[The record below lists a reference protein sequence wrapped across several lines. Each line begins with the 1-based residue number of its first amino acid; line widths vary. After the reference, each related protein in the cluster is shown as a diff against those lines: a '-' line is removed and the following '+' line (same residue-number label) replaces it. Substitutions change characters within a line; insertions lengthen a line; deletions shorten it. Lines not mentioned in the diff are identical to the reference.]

1 MLRQPDLGARRS
13 GRIPRELLF
22 GNPEKASPKI
32 SPNGK
37 LWAYL
42 APDEGVLNI
51 WVGPE
56 GGPAKPLT
64 KDRGRGIR
72 VFLWAEDERS
82 ILYLQ
87 DLNGD
92 ENWHLYQADLKTGAT
107 RDLTPYPGVQ
117 AQIVATEP
125 RFPDEIL
132 VALNDRDPK
141 LHDAWRLNLTT
152 GERALEAT
160 NPGDAI
166 GWLADRDFKIGLHKA
181 MTIDGGTLLRVRNGD
196 GWRDFLS
203 CGPDDQLGAH
213 GFSPDGLHLYI
224 ESSVNRDTTALFEM
238 PLAGGPGRILAEHP
252 GSDLG
257 AVLIHPR
264 NHTVEAAAFEL
275 DRLDWRVLDA
285 RLQADFTALAALNG
299 EVTIVSRNDADT
311 VWYILVN
318 KPDSSPAFLRW
329 DRVARV
335 ASPLFVTRP
344 QLAAY
349 TLAPMVSVKYAARDG
364 LTVRAYL
371 TTPAGG
377 QVQGLPL
384 VLLVHGGP
392 WVRDHWGFHP
402 EAQWLSSLG
411 FACLQINYRGSAGF
425 GKRHLHAGDR
435 EWGAKMQDDLT
446 DGVRWAVARGIADP
460 ERVAIYGGSY
470 GGYAALAGA
479 AFTTGVY
486 RCAIDV
492 VGPSYL
498 ITLIKSI
505 PPYWEPLKRVFDLR
519 VGSVDTEEEF
529 LKSRSPLFHVDK
541 IGIPLLI
548 AQGAHDPRVKQAE
561 SEQIVAALRAR
572 GKPVEYLLYPDEGH
586 GFAKPANRLD
596 FYAKA
601 EIFLAKH
608 LRPTVSGNS

>member
-1 MLRQPDLGARRS
+1 MSERV
-13 GRIPRELLF
+13 PRELLF

-56 GGPAKPLT
+56 GGLAKPLT

-87 DLNGD
+87 DANGD
-92 ENWHLYQADLKTGAT
+92 ENWHLYQTDLETGTT

-141 LHDAWRLNLTT
+141 LHDVWRLNLKT

-166 GWLADRDFKIGLHKA
+166 GWLTDRHFKIGLHKA
-181 MTIDGGTLLRVRNGD
+181 MTPDGGTLLRVKDGA
-196 GWRDFLS
+196 GWRDFLR

-213 GFSPDGLHLYI
+213 GYAPDGENIYI
-224 ESSVNRDTTALFEM
+224 ESSVDRDTTALFEV
-238 PLAGGPGRILAEHP
+238 PLKGGPARILAEHP
-252 GSDLG
+252 ESDLG

-264 NHTVEAAAFEL
+264 DYQVEAVAFEV
-275 DRLDWRVLDA
+275 DRLHWRVLEPG
-285 RLQADFTALAALNG
+285 LKSDFAALAALNG
-299 EVTIVSRNDADT
+299 DISIVSRNDADT
-311 VWYILVN
+311 VWYVLVN
-318 KPDSSPAFLRW
+318 KPDRSPAFLRW
-329 DRVARV
+329 DRTTRIA
-335 ASPLFVTRP
+335 APLFVTRP
-344 QLAAY
+344 GLEAY
-349 TLAPMVSVKYAARDG
+349 TLAPMVPVKYAARDG
-364 LTVRAYL
+364 LTVRGYL
-371 TTPAGG
+371 TAPAGRDAKN
-377 QVQGLPL
+377 LPL

-402 EAQWLSSLG
+402 EAQWLASLG
-411 FACLQINYRGSAGF
+411 FAALQLNYRGSSGF

-446 DGVRWAVARGIADP
+446 DGVRWAIAQGVADP
-460 ERVAIYGGSY
+460 ARVAIYGGSY

-479 AFTTGVY
+479 AFTPGVY

-492 VGPSYL
+492 VGPSNL

-561 SEQIVAALRAR
+561 AEQIVEALRAK

-601 EIFLAKH
+601 EAFLAKH
-608 LRPTVSGNS
+608 LS

>member
-1 MLRQPDLGARRS
+1 MSERV
-13 GRIPRELLF
+13 PRELLF

-42 APDEGVLNI
+42 APDEDVLNI

-56 GGPAKPLT
+56 GGPAQPLT

-87 DLNGD
+87 DANGD
-92 ENWHLYQADLKTGAT
+92 ENWHLYQTSLETGAT

-141 LHDAWRLNLTT
+141 LHDVWRLNLKT
-152 GERALEAT
+152 GERELEAT

-166 GWLADRDFKIGLHKA
+166 GWLTDLNFKIGLHKA
-181 MTIDGGTLLRVRNGD
+181 MTPDGGTLLRVKDGA
-196 GWRDFLS
+196 GWRDFLK

-213 GFSPDGLHLYI
+213 GFSPDGENIYI
-224 ESSVNRDTTALFEM
+224 ESNVDRDTTALFAT
-238 PLAGGPGRILAEHP
+238 PIAGGPGKVLAEHP
-252 GSDLG
+252 ESDLG

-264 NHTVEAAAFEL
+264 DYHAEAAAFEV
-275 DRLDWRVLDA
+275 DRVHWQVLEPG
-285 RLQADFTALAALNG
+285 LKTDFAAMAALNG
-299 EVTIVSRNDADT
+299 EVSIVSRNDADT

-318 KPDSSPAFLRW
+318 KPDRSPAFLRW
-329 DRVARV
+329 DRVTRI
-335 ASPLFVTRP
+335 ASPLFVARP
-344 QLAAY
+344 KLEGY
-349 TLAPMVSVKYAARDG
+349 KLAPMAPVKFAARDG
-364 LTVRAYL
+364 LTVRGCL
-371 TTPAGG
+371 TTPLERAPKH
-377 QVQGLPL
+377 LPL

-392 WVRDHWGFHP
+392 WVRDRWSFHP
-402 EAQWLSSLG
+402 EAQWLASLG
-411 FACLQINYRGSAGF
+411 FAALQLNYRGSAGF

-446 DGVRWAVARGIADP
+446 DGVKWAVEKGIADP
-460 ERVAIYGGSY
+460 ARVAIYGGSY

-479 AFTTGVY
+479 AFTPGVY
-486 RCAIDV
+486 RCAVDV
-492 VGPSYL
+492 VGPSNL
-498 ITLIKSI
+498 ITLIESI
-505 PPYWEPLKRVFDLR
+505 PPYWEPMKRIFDLR
-519 VGSVDTEEEF
+519 VGSVNTEKEF

-541 IGIPLLI
+541 IDIPLLI

-561 SEQIVAALRAR
+561 SEQIVAALRAE

-601 EIFLAKH
+601 EAFLAKH
-608 LRPTVSGNS
+608 LA

>member
-1 MLRQPDLGARRS
+1 MSERV
-13 GRIPRELLF
+13 PRELLF

-64 KDRGRGIR
+64 KDRGRGVR

-87 DLNGD
+87 DENGD
-92 ENWHLYQADLKTGAT
+92 ENWHLHQTDLETGVT
-107 RDLTPYPGVQ
+107 RNLTPYPGAQ

-125 RFPDEIL
+125 RFPDQIL

-141 LHDAWRLNLTT
+141 VHDVWRISLRDGSRT
-152 GERALEAT
+152 LEAK

-166 GWLADRDFKIGLHKA
+166 GWLPDHEFKIGLHKA
-181 MTIDGGTLLRVRNGD
+181 MAPDGGTILRLRDGD

-213 GFSPDGLHLYI
+213 GFSPDGENIYI
-224 ESSVNRDTTALFEM
+224 ESSVGRDTTALLEAA
-238 PLAGGPGRILAEHP
+238 LDGSRQTVLAEHP
-252 GSDLG
+252 ESDLG

-264 NHTVEAAAFEL
+264 DYKVEAAAFEV
-275 DRLDWRVLDA
+275 DRLAWRVLA
-285 RLQADFTALAALNG
+285 PELKADFAAMAALNG
-299 EVTIVSRNDADT
+299 EVSIVSRNDADT

-318 KPDSSPAFLRW
+318 KPDRSPAFLRW
-329 DRVARV
+329 DRATRI
-335 ASPLFVTRP
+335 AAPLFVTRP
-344 QLAAY
+344 GLEAY
-349 TLAPMVSVKYAARDG
+349 ALAPMTPIKYAARDG
-364 LTVRAYL
+364 LTVRGCL
-371 TTPAGG
+371 TTPAGREAK
-377 QVQGLPL
+377 GLPL

-402 EAQWLSSLG
+402 EAQWLASLG
-411 FACLQINYRGSAGF
+411 FAALQLNYRGSAGF

-446 DGVRWAVARGIADP
+446 DGVRWAISEGVADP
-460 ERVAIYGGSY
+460 ARVAIYGGSY

-479 AFTTGVY
+479 AFTPGVY

-492 VGPSYL
+492 VGPSNL

-505 PPYWEPLKRVFDLR
+505 PPYWEPLKRIFDLR
-519 VGSVDTEEEF
+519 VGSVETEEDF

-541 IGIPLLI
+541 IDIPLLI

-561 SEQIVAALRAR
+561 SEQIVEALRAK

-601 EIFLAKH
+601 EAFLAKH
-608 LRPTVSGNS
+608 LA